1 MSSRTYDGEPL
12 AKTYDGEPLAK
23 TSYVEPLAKTSYVE
37 PLAKTS
43 YVEPLAKETRALNN
57 QIQDLKKSLP
67 PIIYNDIKGI
77 FIKDLDENENEKDLY
92 VPSDSEIQQHIQQ
105 SRIKLRIK
113 QLENELRELN
123 QTLTLLSSGLSR
135 F

>member
-12 AKTYDGEPLAK
+12 AKTYD
-23 TSYVEPLAKTSYVE
+23 
-37 PLAKTS
+37 
-43 YVEPLAKETRALNN
+43 VEPLAKETRALNA
-57 QIQDLKKSLP
+57 QIQSLKNSIQ
-67 PIIYNDIKGI
+67 PIIINNIKGI
-77 FIKDLDENENEKDLY
+77 FIKDLDENENEEELY

-105 SRIKLRIK
+105 SRIRLRIK

-123 QTLTLLSSGLSR
+123 QTLALLSSDTSR